1 MTTSPSHPAAP
12 AEAPEPAPAAAR
24 MLGWDVTDQG
34 RDAARRIAAGMDVWE
49 AWFGKGSW
57 YADRRRKGQA
67 GAGKER

>member
-1 MTTSPSHPAAP
+1 MPDLPSHPAAP
-12 AEAPEPAPAAAR
+12 AEAPEPTPAAAR
-24 MLGWDVTDQG
+24 MLGLDVIDQE
-34 RDAARRIAAGMDVWE
+34 RDAALRIAAGMDDWE